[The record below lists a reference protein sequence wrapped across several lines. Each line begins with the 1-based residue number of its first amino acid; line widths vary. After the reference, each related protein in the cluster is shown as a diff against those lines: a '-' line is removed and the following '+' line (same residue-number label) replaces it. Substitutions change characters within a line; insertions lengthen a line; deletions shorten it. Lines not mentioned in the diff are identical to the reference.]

1 MHARS
6 YFRIATSG
14 KKKKKPFKRVLIYEK
29 VMKTRSVTRD
39 RGAGDVTISQWVK
52 KLRVE
57 RGNASLL
64 SGDKCNVQLVIRER
78 RKKKRFACLRSYLV
92 KTEESPQE

>member
-1 MHARS
+1 MHG
-6 YFRIATSG
+6 ATSELQLRE
-14 KKKKKPFKRVLIYEK
+14 KKKKPFKRVLIYEK

-52 KLRVE
+52 KQ